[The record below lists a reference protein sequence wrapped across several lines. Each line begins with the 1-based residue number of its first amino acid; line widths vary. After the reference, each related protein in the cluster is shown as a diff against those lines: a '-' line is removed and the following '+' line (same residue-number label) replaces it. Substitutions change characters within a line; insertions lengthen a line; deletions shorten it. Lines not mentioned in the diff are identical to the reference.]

1 MHKFF
6 KMILLIS
13 VTFFM
18 VFGSFSYA
26 ETVKIIA
33 EDDWYPY
40 SGFRNNGAEGI
51 AVDIVRETF
60 KAEGIDVEFDVMGYD
75 RGMLMVKDGE
85 AIGCFNAPRTNE
97 IEETY
102 YWHDEPMFT
111 SHSYFYARADYEG
124 TVSKID
130 DLNGKKLGLT
140 QGYGY
145 GDVIDMNNTINKE
158 YSKTEEIILKK
169 LIYRRLDYIILYDRV
184 ADYLMSK
191 NNVYGK
197 IKQVGPS
204 ELTGLYVVFSK
215 KHPDGKRYRDIFSAG
230 FKKIKENGTYSE
242 IFKKW
247 DEKLKGKPS
256 TDIAK

>member
-1 MHKFF
+1 MQKNPKVF
-6 KMILLIS
+6 LLIVVMFLLS
-13 VTFFM
+13 I
-18 VFGSFSYA
+18 GSFSYA
-26 ETVKIIA
+26 ETVRIIA

-40 SGFRNNGAEGI
+40 SGQRDTGVAGI

-85 AIGCFNAPRTNE
+85 AIGCFDAPRTNE

-111 SHSYFYARADYEG
+111 GDSYFYARADYDG
-124 TVSKID
+124 TISKID

-145 GDVIDMNNTINKE
+145 GDKIDMNNTINKE
-158 YSKTEEIILKK
+158 YSKTDEIILKK
-169 LIYRRLDYIILYDRV
+169 LIGGRLDFIILYDRV
-184 ADYLMSK
+184 ADYLIFK

-197 IKQVGPS
+197 IKQVGQS
-204 ELTGLYVVFSK
+204 ESTGLYVAFSK
-215 KHPDGKRYRDIFSAG
+215 KHADGKKYRDIFSSG
-230 FKKIKENGTYSE
+230 FKKIKENGTYKK
-242 IFKKW
+242 IFDQW
-247 DEKLKGKPS
+247 DAKLKGKNPTVTS
-256 TDIAK
+256 E